1 MAVSGELLFVV
12 VRELLFA
19 VASLVEHSWASVG
32 AALRLQSAG
41 SAVLTFRVLSTQ
53 ASVDVAH
60 RLSCSEACGIFLD
73 QGYFSFE
80 L

>member
-41 SAVLTFRVLSTQ
+41 SAVLTFRV
-53 ASVDVAH
+53 
-60 RLSCSEACGIFLD
+60 
-73 QGYFSFE
+73 
-80 L
+80 